1 MSYKDEILQT
11 LFGGGILDYEMLDKC
26 DYSFEDILQKI
37 EMFTSRE
44 EMEFND
50 ILIGA
55 IDIYRENIQ
64 NIIDKKIEEGI
75 EELKELNA
83 YDDIESFANYLDT
96 HIFMS
101 NEETRK
107 IYKEFLEKEIEEED
121 EKIGFC
127 WLDLGE

>member
-75 EELKELNA
+75 EE
-83 YDDIESFANYLDT
+83 
-96 HIFMS
+96 
-101 NEETRK
+101 
-107 IYKEFLEKEIEEED
+107 
-121 EKIGFC
+121 
-127 WLDLGE
+127 

>member
-64 NIIDKKIEEGI
+64 NIIDKKMKG
-75 EELKELNA
+75 KQ
-83 YDDIESFANYLDT
+83 
-96 HIFMS
+96 
-101 NEETRK
+101 
-107 IYKEFLEKEIEEED
+107 
-121 EKIGFC
+121 
-127 WLDLGE
+127 